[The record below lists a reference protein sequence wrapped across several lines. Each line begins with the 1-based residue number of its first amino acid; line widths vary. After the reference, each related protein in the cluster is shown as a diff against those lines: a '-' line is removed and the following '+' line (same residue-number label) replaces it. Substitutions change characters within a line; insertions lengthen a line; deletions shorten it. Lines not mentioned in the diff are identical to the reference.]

1 MYFHD
6 NFKTYNY
13 EKNANN
19 SSLNNFIQN
28 LIGRFKPMQNFLTP
42 KFTNLKKKWGYHT
55 RRLIL
60 HLLELREILLISTK
74 RQNKY
79 KLLIKNNHGVW

>member
-1 MYFHD
+1 MYLRD

-42 KFTNLKKKWGYHT
+42 KFTNLKKKEMGLSYKKAHSSST
-55 RRLIL
+55 R
-60 HLLELREILLISTK
+60 T
-74 RQNKY
+74 
-79 KLLIKNNHGVW
+79 